1 MADADQDQKTEPA
14 TARKRDEAFQRGQ
27 FARSPDVQVAF
38 TLIAA
43 LIVMLFSVPDIA
55 RALRDF
61 ATYSFQ
67 NLGRTTLSNELMLA
81 RMLEAVNTCLGLMTP
96 MLIACFVAAVLGGG
110 AQTRFRLT
118 TEVLEPKFDRLN
130 FVNGFQNL
138 FNVQS
143 LMTLPFDLLKLGGIG
158 LALWLAIKRVINDPL
173 FYMPMPAAH
182 LASFLNHSTLVFL
195 TWICGAMTII
205 AITTYSYQHHKTE
218 KDLRMT
224 KQEVKDE
231 FKQQEGDPMVKGQ
244 RRRLARRLMQKQM
257 LQAVPNADVVVTNPT
272 HFAVALKYERGKDAA
287 PVVLAKGEGSFAR
300 RIKAIAAENGVPM
313 IENKPVARLLFK
325 IGEVGEA
332 VPIEL
337 YQTVAEILAFV
348 YRTHRYYFH
357 NLRARRAATET
368 LERSRAA

>member
-1 MADADQDQKTEPA
+1 MAEDQDQRTEPA
-14 TARKRDEAFQRGQ
+14 TDRKRSEAFARGQ

-38 TLIAA
+38 TLTAA
-43 LIVMLFSVPDIA
+43 LIVMLFSAPEMA
-55 RALRDF
+55 RSVRDF
-61 ATYSFQ
+61 AAYTFQ
-67 NLGRTTLSNELMLA
+67 NLGRVTLSNDLMLA
-81 RMLEAVNTCLGLMTP
+81 RVLDAMHRCLALATP

-118 TEVLEPKFDRLN
+118 PKVIEFKLDRLN
-130 FVNGFQNL
+130 FVNGFGKI
-138 FNVQS
+138 FNIEA

-158 LALWLAIKRVINDPL
+158 LALWLAIKRVMQDPL
-173 FYMPMPAAH
+173 FHVPMEADH
-182 LASFLNHSTLVFL
+182 LARFLNQSTLLFL
-195 TWICGAMTII
+195 TWCCGAM
-205 AITTYSYQHHKTE
+205 AIVAIGSYAYQHHKTE
-218 KDLRMT
+218 KELRMT
-224 KQEVKDE
+224 KQEIRDE
-231 FKQQEGDPMVKGQ
+231 HRQQEGDPFVKGQ

-300 RIKAIAAENGVPM
+300 RIKALAAEHGVPM
-313 IENKPVARLLFK
+313 IENKPVARMLFK

-337 YQTVAEILAFV
+337 YHAVAEILAFV

-357 NLRARRAATET
+357 ALRARRAAAEAPGSP
-368 LERSRAA
+368 RIS